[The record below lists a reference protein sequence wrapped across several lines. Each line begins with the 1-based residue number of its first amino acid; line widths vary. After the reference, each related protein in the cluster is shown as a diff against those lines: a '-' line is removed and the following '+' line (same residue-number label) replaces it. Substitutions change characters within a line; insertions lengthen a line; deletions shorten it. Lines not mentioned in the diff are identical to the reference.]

1 MQVAYI
7 AAGFATTRLLMALAT
22 YALGK
27 AVRS

>member
-7 AAGFATTRLLMALAT
+7 AAGFATRLLIALAT
-22 YALGK
+22 YTLGK